1 MMKRTAVP
9 YPRPPFPGAASAVI
23 AMLFLFV
30 AGCAVVPQ
38 PFTADAMKMQARE
51 ERTKLFADQE
61 PLTGKVSLYEA
72 MGRAVKY
79 NLDHQVKRIEEALA
93 QGNLDKARYDLLPQ
107 LVASVRASERNNDNG
122 SSSQSLLTGSQSL
135 EVSTSQEKQQFSA
148 DIIHVWNVLDF
159 GVGYT
164 QALQMADEVL
174 ISEEWRRKAVQNI
187 VQDIRYAYWR
197 AVSAQQLLPEMDL
210 LLQRVE
216 DALARSR
223 QMEETRA
230 QDPVK
235 TLAYQQELL
244 ETVRQLW
251 SMRRELSLAKTE
263 LASLMNMA
271 PWVDFELETNAAPA
285 HEATRILAIEAL
297 EEFALESRP
306 EIRVES
312 YNKRIGANEVK
323 KALLSMLPGLEINL
337 NANYDSNDF
346 LYNSTWLQAG
356 LSVSWNAFNLLAG
369 PKAIKAA
376 EIQQDLAGKRSLATA
391 MMVLTQVHLAHQG
404 YALALKEHDI
414 TKQLED
420 VLARRLWHAA
430 AAKKALAGSEQEEIR
445 NQAAA
450 LSAKMNRGLAFA
462 ELQGAFGRVLS
473 SAGIDPLP
481 AAVPEDDLP
490 SLSRLI
496 EEQEGLLLAALRQEV
511 LQGEDE
517 TPAEAPVKVEEIPA
531 ALVEP
536 GMEVV
541 PATSDLP
548 KKEMPSQGMEDTQE
562 GAASPPELTQEN
574 SPAAPAER
582 EKDAPQESAPEES
595 AVGKIPDQDEA
606 QHGEAPSPDFPASE
620 EKSALPEAAP
630 AGAPVA
636 NAAEVEAKPAAGLL
650 QEEEKGEASQDGAEI
665 SPVPPPAL
673 PEEGKKFSLKMK
685 SSTLPYGGAYRSL
698 DR

>member
-1 MMKRTAVP
+1 MKLMKLLAAP
-9 YPRPPFPGAASAVI
+9 YPCRAFPPAARVAILV
-23 AMLFLFV
+23 LFLFV

-38 PFTADAMKMQARE
+38 PFSAGDMKLQVQE

-61 PLTGKVSLYEA
+61 PFTGNVSLYEA

-79 NLDHQVKRIEEALA
+79 NLEHQVKRIEKALA

-107 LVASVRASERNNDNG
+107 LVASVRYNERNNENG
-122 SSSQSLLTGSQSL
+122 SASKSLLTGSQSL

-187 VQDIRYAYWR
+187 VQDIRYAYWK
-197 AVSAQQLLPEMDL
+197 AMSAQQLLPEMDL

-216 DALARSR
+216 EALARSR

-235 TLAYQQELL
+235 ILAYQQELL

-271 PWVDFELETNAAPA
+271 PGVDFALETSAAQA
-285 HEATRILAIEAL
+285 QVVTEVLSIEAL
-297 EEFALESRP
+297 EQFALESRP
-306 EIRVES
+306 EVRVES
-312 YNKRIGANEVK
+312 YNKRISANEVK

-337 NANYDSNDF
+337 NANYDNNDF

-356 LSVSWNAFNLLAG
+356 LSVSWNAFNLLSA

-376 EIQQDLAGKRSLATA
+376 ELQQDLAGKRSMATA

-404 YALALKEHDI
+404 YALALKEYDI

-420 VLARRLWHAA
+420 VLDRRLWHAA

-450 LSAKMNRGLAFA
+450 LASKMNRGLAFA

-481 AAVPEDDLP
+481 PAVPEDDLQ

-496 EEQEGLLLAALRQEV
+496 EEQESLFLGTLREQV
-511 LQGEDE
+511 FQGEDA
-517 TPAEAPVKVEEIPA
+517 TPSGAPVKVEEIPEQNEA
-531 ALVEP
+531 HQAEALP
-536 GMEVV
+536 LDLSV
-541 PATSDLP
+541 PDE
-548 KKEMPSQGMEDTQE
+548 K
-562 GAASPPELTQEN
+562 
-574 SPAAPAER
+574 PAR
-582 EKDAPQESAPEES
+582 
-595 AVGKIPDQDEA
+595 
-606 QHGEAPSPDFPASE
+606 
-620 EKSALPEAAP
+620 PEAAS
-630 AGAPVA
+630 AGAPGA
-636 NAAEVEAKPAAGLL
+636 GAADDESKPGADLR
-650 QEEEKGEASQDGAEI
+650 QEEEKGDVSQTAAERPFVT
-665 SPVPPPAL
+665 SAL
-673 PEEGKKFSLKMK
+673 REEEKKFSLKMK
-685 SSTLPYGGAYRSL
+685 SSTLGGE
-698 DR
+698 D